1 MGLTRTDGGI
11 HVSAVAA
18 AKACSLLLFVKE
30 DKNGKEARF
39 REVRNIPFPEEGKT
53 GHVWSMT
60 LNGAFDDLYYAFEA
74 DGKRF
79 SDPYGRSFAG
89 RERWGRLSHAKRL
102 LLTPVAEPEF
112 DWQGDRPLHIPYEDC
127 IVYRAHV
134 RGLTKHASSGTEHRG
149 TFRGVVDKIPYFKEL
164 GITTLELLPPVEF
177 QEVMMPENVEGNP
190 YGMSEPTGRLNYW
203 GYAKAGFTDTWR
215 YFYPDQA
222 GVYSWWSYR
231 FKAREKNAGWRIDY
245 FCVSD
250 CLKDRLESAKIH
262 TEVPGSDHC
271 PVELCLKE

>member
-102 LLTPVAEPEF
+102 LLSPVAEPEF

-164 GITTLELLPPVEF
+164 GITTLAF
-177 QEVMMPENVEGNP
+177 
-190 YGMSEPTGRLNYW
+190 
-203 GYAKAGFTDTWR
+203 AAGGISGSHD
-215 YFYPDQA
+215 A
-222 GVYSWWSYR
+222 GECRGQSLWN
-231 FKAREKNAGWRIDY
+231 E
-245 FCVSD
+245 
-250 CLKDRLESAKIH
+250 
-262 TEVPGSDHC
+262 
-271 PVELCLKE
+271 